1 MSTVAVSGS
10 GAPASSGPA
19 SSVKSL
25 SAIGAR
31 SGVKGGDRQTTRS
44 ELRYGCF
51 LPDLTGLARPP
62 PIADLHGLYRVRGRW
77 AQALAGGMTGATR
90 AAKKLAMPLTAFMN
104 VFAGNPLDRA
114 SYQRSDADWIKTKI
128 ADP

>member
-62 PIADLHGLYRVRGRW
+62 PIADLHGLYRVRGGW
-77 AQALAGGMTGATR
+77 AQAGRTPVCQETLGD
-90 AAKKLAMPLTAFMN
+90 AAVPNTESMS
-104 VFAGNPLDRA
+104 G
-114 SYQRSDADWIKTKI
+114 RS
-128 ADP
+128 